1 MTHGVVLSAMQL
13 QGIVAELKAGFSRAL
28 LELSHIQHGDSR
40 LQSQLQETQSCCH
53 KRALHLEALVQ
64 SLRVTLQT
72 VPNKNKVPTRAFY
85 STTSNTLLLNM

>member
-1 MTHGVVLSAMQL
+1 MTLRCCCCLLFVVVWSALQL

-64 SLRVTLQT
+64 SLRVTLASAHA
-72 VPNKNKVPTRAFY
+72 VKYV
-85 STTSNTLLLNM
+85 